1 LGLGCAGKKH
11 RQNRD
16 GMRTETWVERGL
28 GKENGR
34 NRQKKSTAEIGKQT
48 GIRIERGGLEYG
60 LNIDQK
66 RNVWKEETEK
76 KSTAKFLP
84 LYYSLRFILSGA
96 S

>member
-1 LGLGCAGKKH
+1 VLGKKH

-16 GMRTETWVERGL
+16 RMQTETWVERGL
-28 GKENGR
+28 RKENGR
-34 NRQKKSTAEIGKQT
+34 NRQKNSTTEIGKRT
-48 GIRIERGGLEYG
+48 RIRIEHGGLEYG

-66 RNVWKEETEK
+66 RNVWKEEAE
-76 KSTAKFLP
+76 KSTAKILP

>member
-34 NRQKKSTAEIGKQT
+34 NRQKKKTVQQKLGS
-48 GIRIERGGLEYG
+48 GLEYG
-60 LNIDQK
+60 LNVVDW
-66 RNVWKEETEK
+66 NMD
-76 KSTAKFLP
+76 
-84 LYYSLRFILSGA
+84 
-96 S
+96 